1 MQSLEIVLS
10 ALAVMLVGAAALYYQ
25 RRGAKRFESLIAFC
39 GVALLASGFAMFQDG
54 VSGSRKILWMLPDA
68 KPAAAAAAQP
78 LPVAQVAARSA
89 AAPHASVVAD

>member
-25 RRGAKRFESLIAFC
+25 RKGARRFESLIAFC

-54 VSGSRKILWMLPDA
+54 ISGSRKILWMLPDA
-68 KPAAAAAAQP
+68 KPVAAAQP

-89 AAPHASVVAD
+89 AAPRASVVAD